1 MYVIVVTQARVLCL
15 IYTHDAR
22 ERAQE
27 KTIIFTYLYGFP
39 CNANAWYMARADTEM
54 PVNVLLRLSVS
65 IRLISCEH
73 VLLFCGDLGGE

>member
-1 MYVIVVTQARVLCL
+1 MQTI
-15 IYTHDAR
+15 IYSVAHTCIHKRHIYYAHT
-22 ERAQE
+22 QE

-39 CNANAWYMARADTEM
+39 CNANARYMARADTEM

>member
-1 MYVIVVTQARVLCL
+1 MNLEVFSNSLFVQVS
-15 IYTHDAR
+15 
-22 ERAQE
+22 QE

-39 CNANAWYMARADTEM
+39 CNANARYMARADTEM

>member
-1 MYVIVVTQARVLCL
+1 MGK
-15 IYTHDAR
+15 IYYSFTDDDTYKTSTSYGR
-22 ERAQE
+22 KSQE

-39 CNANAWYMARADTEM
+39 CNANARYMARADTEM

-73 VLLFCGDLGGE
+73 MLLFCGDLGGE